1 MYWDHEAI
9 LTEKGR
15 WWGKINEDLVCP
27 QDFLKVTFFYLIFP
41 LPDWHTSIFMRETRG
56 WADLPDIKTSNV

>member
-15 WWGKINEDLVCP
+15 WWGKINENLAYP
-27 QDFLKVTFFYLIFP
+27 WAFLKISFF
-41 LPDWHTSIFMRETRG
+41 T
-56 WADLPDIKTSNV
+56 